1 MPGVPRDTTR
11 RIGLLGGSFNPA
23 HEGHRH
29 VSLEAL
35 KRLGL
40 DEVWWLVSPQNP
52 LKTDDGMEPL
62 ATRVARA
69 RQIVGRHPRIRVDAP
84 ELVLGTRYTLD
95 TVRALQPR
103 LPEGALRL
111 ADGRRHPA
119 PARRSWRG
127 WRELFGAIPIAAF
140 ARPGWSYPA
149 LSAAAPRAF
158 ARYRIEAEQARMLA
172 SCTPPAWCFIPSRL
186 DSHSA
191 TAIRAVRPRK
201 RQAKGQTIPDQ
212 NSTQGGR
219 QLPDRSK
226 DTEALLALVRRS
238 LDDDKA
244 EDVVVIDLKGKS
256 AFADYMVIAS
266 GRSNRQ
272 VVAIAE
278 HLADRLK
285 QAGHG
290 YIPVEGKQT
299 GDWVLVDAGDVV
311 VHIFRPEPRAFYA
324 LEKMWALENEAQP
337 RPSPSR
343 SARAAPG
350 SPRDVGV
357 KLTIACIGRAGR
369 GPERD
374 LYDHYANRI
383 RWPLALRELEEK
395 KKLPPAAADAR
406 ARASCC
412 WLPPRP
418 APRWSRSTAAARSW
432 TARPSPTAWR
442 AGVTIPCRTWPS

>member
-29 VSLEAL
+29 ISLEAL

-52 LKTDDGMEPL
+52 LKAGDGMEPL

-69 RQIVGRHPRIRVDAP
+69 RQIVGHHPRIRVDAP
-84 ELVLGTRYTLD
+84 ELALGTRFTLD
-95 TVRALQPR
+95 TVRALRRTYPKAR
-103 LPEGALRL
+103 FVWLMGADILPQLVDWL
-111 ADGRRHPA
+111 
-119 PARRSWRG
+119 G
-127 WRELFGAIPIAAF
+127 WRDLFQSIAIAAF

-149 LSAAAPRAF
+149 LASAAPSAF
-158 ARYRIEAEQARMLA
+158 ARYRIDSNQARMLPSA
-172 SCTPPAWCFIPSRL
+172 APPAWCFIPSRL

-191 TAIRAVRPRK
+191 TAIRAVRPK
-201 RQAKGQTIPDQ
+201 RRTKAKGQTITDQ
-212 NSTQGGR
+212 TLPETGR

-226 DTEALLALVRRS
+226 DTAAMLALVRHS
-238 LDDDKA
+238 LDEDKA

-290 YIPVEGKQT
+290 YTPVEGKQT

-324 LEKMWALENEAQP
+324 LEKMWALETE
-337 RPSPSR
+337 
-343 SARAAPG
+343 
-350 SPRDVGV
+350 
-357 KLTIACIGRAGR
+357 
-369 GPERD
+369 
-374 LYDHYANRI
+374 
-383 RWPLALRELEEK
+383 
-395 KKLPPAAADAR
+395 AAAKPKPKTTR
-406 ARASCC
+406 VR
-412 WLPPRP
+412 RVVKKP
-418 APRWSRSTAAARSW
+418 A
-432 TARPSPTAWR
+432 
-442 AGVTIPCRTWPS
+442 

>member
-29 VSLEAL
+29 IALEAL

-40 DEVWWLVSPQNP
+40 DEVWLLVSPQNP

-69 RQIVGRHPRIRVDAP
+69 RRIVGRHPRIRVDAP

-95 TVRALQPR
+95 TVRALRRAYPKAR
-103 LPEGALRL
+103 LVWLTGADILPQF
-111 ADGRRHPA
+111 AQ
-119 PARRSWRG
+119 WRG
-127 WRELFGAIPIAAF
+127 WRELFASIPIAAF

-158 ARYRIEAEQARMLA
+158 ARYRLDASHARMLA
-172 SCTPPAWCFIPSRL
+172 SREPPAWCFIPSRL

-201 RQAKGQTIPDQ
+201 RKAKGQTIPD
-212 NSTQGGR
+212 NSPDRGR

-226 DTEALLALVRRS
+226 DAEALLALVRRS

-272 VVAIAE
+272 VVAIAD
-278 HLADRLK
+278 HLADKLK

-290 YIPVEGKQT
+290 YTPVEGKQG

-311 VHIFRPEPRAFYA
+311 VHVFRPEPRAFYA
-324 LEKMWALENEAQP
+324 LEKMWALETEV
-337 RPSPSR
+337 
-343 SARAAPG
+343 AAKP
-350 SPRDVGV
+350 
-357 KLTIACIGRAGR
+357 KA
-369 GPERD
+369 
-374 LYDHYANRI
+374 
-383 RWPLALRELEEK
+383 
-395 KKLPPAAADAR
+395 AR
-406 ARASCC
+406 ARRAKK
-412 WLPPRP
+412 P
-418 APRWSRSTAAARSW
+418 A
-432 TARPSPTAWR
+432 
-442 AGVTIPCRTWPS
+442 